1 MQDIYSCVFGT
12 WRPGIGD
19 PTWQGWTTVAV
30 YLAVAALALRAA
42 RTAAFPEPSARRERV
57 FWNLVAL
64 ALLLLAINKQLDL
77 QSALTATGRC
87 LARLQGWYAERRAVQ
102 TEFIVAIGALSLLV
116 LLGLLWLL
124 RGTLRRSAA
133 AIVGL
138 CFVSAFVLIR
148 AAGFHHFDHLLGM
161 PTLLSVR
168 TNMVLELT
176 GPLLIA
182 LGSLALARDTPS
194 PDRSKT
200 GRSEEP

>member
-12 WRPGIGD
+12 WQPGIGD

-30 YLAVAALALRAA
+30 YLAVATLALRAA
-42 RTAAFPEPSARRERV
+42 CRAVFPAPSARRERI
-57 FWNLVAL
+57 FWSLVAL
-64 ALLLLAINKQLDL
+64 VLLGLAINKQLDL

-87 LARLQGWYAERRAVQ
+87 LAKLQGWYGQRRAVQ
-102 TEFIVAIGALSLLV
+102 TEFIAAIGTLSLLSLV
-116 LLGLLWLL
+116 GLLWLL
-124 RGTLRRSAA
+124 RGTLRRSAP

-138 CFVSAFVLIR
+138 CFVSGFVLIR

-168 TNMVLELT
+168 ANMVLELT

-182 LGSLALARDTPS
+182 AAALALKHDDRGPDTS
-194 PDRSKT
+194 
-200 GRSEEP
+200 GRPGDC

>member
-12 WRPGIGD
+12 WQPGIGD

-42 RTAAFPEPSARRERV
+42 CRAVFPAPSARRERI
-57 FWNLVAL
+57 FWSLVAL
-64 ALLLLAINKQLDL
+64 VLLGLAINKQLDL

-87 LARLQGWYAERRAVQ
+87 LARLQGWYGQRRAVQ
-102 TEFIVAIGALSLLV
+102 TEFIAAIGTLSLLS
-116 LLGLLWLL
+116 LIGLLWLL
-124 RGTLRRSAA
+124 RGTLRRSAP

-138 CFVSAFVLIR
+138 CFVSGFVLIR

-168 TNMVLELT
+168 ANMVLELT

-182 LGSLALARDTPS
+182 AAALALKHDDRGPDTS
-194 PDRSKT
+194 
-200 GRSEEP
+200 GRPGDC

>member
-12 WRPGIGD
+12 WQPGIGD

-42 RTAAFPEPSARRERV
+42 CRAVFPAPSARRERI
-57 FWNLVAL
+57 FWSLVAL
-64 ALLLLAINKQLDL
+64 MLLGLAINKQLDL

-87 LARLQGWYAERRAVQ
+87 LAKLQGWYGQRRAVQ
-102 TEFIVAIGALSLLV
+102 TEFIAGIGTLSLLS
-116 LLGLLWLL
+116 LIGLLWLL
-124 RGTLRRSAA
+124 RGTLRRSAP

-138 CFVSAFVLIR
+138 CFVSGFVLIR

-168 TNMVLELT
+168 ANMVLELT

-182 LGSLALARDTPS
+182 AAALALKHDDRGPDTS
-194 PDRSKT
+194 
-200 GRSEEP
+200 GRPGDC

>member
-12 WRPGIGD
+12 WQPGIGD

-30 YLAVAALALRAA
+30 YLAVAALALHAVCRAV
-42 RTAAFPEPSARRERV
+42 FPAPSARRERI
-57 FWNLVAL
+57 FWSLVAL
-64 ALLLLAINKQLDL
+64 VLLGLAINKQLDL

-87 LARLQGWYAERRAVQ
+87 LAKLQGWYGQRRAVQ
-102 TEFIVAIGALSLLV
+102 TEFIAAIGTLSLLS
-116 LLGLLWLL
+116 LIGLLWLL
-124 RGTLRRSAA
+124 RGTLRRSAP

-138 CFVSAFVLIR
+138 CFVSGFVLIR

-168 TNMVLELT
+168 ANMVLELT

-182 LGSLALARDTPS
+182 LAALRLPRLRHSQGHGIAGKP
-194 PDRSKT
+194 
-200 GRSEEP
+200 

>member
-12 WRPGIGD
+12 WQPGIGD

-30 YLAVAALALRAA
+30 YLAVAALALHAVCRAV
-42 RTAAFPEPSARRERV
+42 FPAPSARRERI
-57 FWNLVAL
+57 FWSLVAL
-64 ALLLLAINKQLDL
+64 VLLGLAINKQLDL

-87 LARLQGWYAERRAVQ
+87 LAKLQGWYGQRRAVQ
-102 TEFIVAIGALSLLV
+102 TEFIAAIGTLSLLS
-116 LLGLLWLL
+116 LIGLLWLL
-124 RGTLRRSAA
+124 RGTLRRSAP

-138 CFVSAFVLIR
+138 CFVSGFVLIR

-168 TNMVLELT
+168 ANMVLELT

-182 LGSLALARDTPS
+182 AAALALKHDDRGPDTS
-194 PDRSKT
+194 
-200 GRSEEP
+200 GRPGDC